1 MSEQSYGSRKH
12 VGDNVSNNPAN
23 NNPGRPE
30 GKRLPV
36 PRQGRYISLPLYEGL
51 CMDLNNHV
59 YNVSQVK
66 KNYDIFLTTTQETR
80 ESVAT
85 HYDDDA
91 KFITGMVE
99 I

>member
-1 MSEQSYGSRKH
+1 M
-12 VGDNVSNNPAN
+12 A
-23 NNPGRPE
+23 GRTPQITTQDVLRARDSPSHDKE
-30 GKRLPV
+30 DRD
-36 PRQGRYISLPLYEGL
+36 ISLPLFVGL